1 MTTEV
6 VVPVPARRG
15 GAARRPALPVASP
28 AGGAVRPALP
38 PAGVPLRRPVHPGRF
53 LNRMFLVP
61 LGISQSEA
69 ARCLGVSRRRLHEV
83 VQGRRAITPDTA
95 IRCAL
100 HFGAD
105 AAFWLALQSAWD
117 SFQAWERMKAD
128 GVTAPLPRGLD
139 GRARAGLPRGDGMT
153 RAALPPALAP
163 VPAR

>member
-1 MTTEV
+1 MAAAPASQALRRAP
-6 VVPVPARRG
+6 PVE
-15 GAARRPALPVASP
+15 RP
-28 AGGAVRPALP
+28 G
-38 PAGVPLRRPVHPGRF
+38 GVPLRRPVHPGRF

-83 VQGRRAITPDTA
+83 VQGRRGITPDTA

-117 SFQAWERMKAD
+117 SFVAWERLRAD
-128 GVTAPLPRGLD
+128 GGAALLSR
-139 GRARAGLPRGDGMT
+139 RARRMT
-153 RAALPPALAP
+153 EPPAPPMVALAEAGVHRHAP
-163 VPAR
+163 RAPA